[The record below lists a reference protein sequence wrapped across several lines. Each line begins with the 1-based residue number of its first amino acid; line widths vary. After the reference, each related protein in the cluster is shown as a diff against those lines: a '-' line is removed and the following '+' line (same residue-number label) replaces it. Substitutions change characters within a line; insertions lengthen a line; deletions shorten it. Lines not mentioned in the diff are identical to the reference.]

1 MTLMTSTVE
10 TVPVPASAAVR
21 RRLPLRR
28 GMVWALVV
36 GVLLL
41 SFEAYRVVFGSNFH
55 TVIAGQV
62 YRCSQPSGGELD
74 HLIAAHQL
82 RTVINLRGNGDT
94 APWYLEETRATHRHN
109 VSQED
114 ICFSAGRLPSTSE
127 VRRLIDVLEHSEY
140 PILLHCRRGADRT
153 GLAAAMVMLLNT
165 DAPLQAARWQMNPRF
180 GHVPLGRPGQLD
192 GFLGFYEAWLD
203 GQGQTHS
210 PQTFRHW
217 ALCEYRPGSCW
228 CELRLL
234 KPPPAEV
241 RTHAPIA
248 FQVRARNTSLLQWRL
263 NPMQTAGTHLGCHI
277 YDDHDCLIAA
287 VKTGLRDEIVA
298 PGQSVDFTLVLPAFA
313 RPGRYRVQIDMID
326 ERQCW
331 FYQTG
336 SEPLELEVIVRE

>member
-1 MTLMTSTVE
+1 MTLMTSAVQ
-10 TVPVPASAAVR
+10 TVPVPAAR
-21 RRLPLRR
+21 WRLPLRR
-28 GMVWALVV
+28 M
-36 GVLLL
+36 VLLVL
-41 SFEAYRVVFGSNFH
+41 AAGAVPLGYEAYRVVCGANFH
-55 TVIAGQV
+55 TVLPGRV
-62 YRCSQPSGGELD
+62 YRSSQPSGAALD

-114 ICFSAGRLPSTSE
+114 ICFSAGRLPSVSE
-127 VRRLIDVLEHSEY
+127 VRRLIEVLDHCEY

-153 GLAAAMVMLLNT
+153 GLAAAMVMLLTT
-165 DAPLQAARWQMNPRF
+165 DRSVQAARWQMNPRF
-180 GHVPLGRPGQLD
+180 GHVTWGRPGQLD
-192 GFLGFYEAWLD
+192 VFLDFYEAWLAD
-203 GQGQTHS
+203 KGQAHS
-210 PQTFRHW
+210 PKTFRLW

-228 CELRLL
+228 CELMLVQPL
-234 KPPPAEV
+234 PAKI
-241 RTHAPIA
+241 RTHVPIA
-248 FQVRARNTSLLQWRL
+248 LQVRARNTSLLPWRL

-277 YDDHDCLIAA
+277 YDDHDYLIDA
-287 VKTGLRDEIVA
+287 VKTGLRDEIVP
-298 PGQSVDFTLVLPAFA
+298 PGQAVDFTLVLPALS